1 MIGFASGALGSNEF
15 GADTCLW
22 AATGRAGGASTGVY
36 QSFNLAEYVG
46 DDAGAVAENR
56 RRVVGLVGVGV
67 DGLAVMGA
75 VHDANVG
82 VVSGGGVVAGVDALV
97 TTSKGIALLALA
109 ADCVPLVL
117 ADARAGVISAVHCGW
132 RGVGAGVVAAAVA
145 TMRELGAVSI
155 EAVVGP
161 AICARCYP
169 VPAERTEY
177 LRELVPTEVSGV
189 ACIDREGASFIDVR
203 AGVSMQ
209 LALLD
214 IGVQHVNACTN
225 ESTDLF
231 SYRRDT
237 VTGRQ
242 GMFICR
248 T

>member
-1 MIGFASGALGSNEF
+1 MIAFASGTLGSSEP

-22 AATGRAGGASTGVY
+22 AATGRAGGLSTGVY
-36 QSFNLAEYVG
+36 ESGNLAEYVG
-46 DDAGAVAENR
+46 DDDWAVAENR
-56 RRVVGLVGVGV
+56 RRAVGLVGVGV
-67 DGLAVMGA
+67 DCLAVMGS
-75 VHDANVG
+75 VHGASVG
-82 VVSGGGVVAGVDALV
+82 VVSSGGVVAGVDALV
-97 TTSKGIALLALA
+97 STSKGIALLALA

-117 ADARAGVISAVHCGW
+117 ADARAGVIAAVHCGW
-132 RGVGAGVVAAAVA
+132 RGVGAGVVAAAAA

-161 AICARCYP
+161 AICAGCYP

-177 LRELVPTEVSGV
+177 LRELVPTEVSDV
-189 ACIDREGASFIDVR
+189 ACIDRDGASFIDVR

-209 LALLD
+209 LVLLD

-225 ESTDLF
+225 ESSDLF

-242 GMFICR
+242 GMIISR

>member
-1 MIGFASGALGSNEF
+1 MIAFASGTLGSSEP

-22 AATGRAGGASTGVY
+22 AATGRAGGLSTGVY
-36 QSFNLAEYVG
+36 ESGNLAEYVG
-46 DDAGAVAENR
+46 DDDWAVAENR
-56 RRVVGLVGVGV
+56 RRAVGLVGVGV
-67 DGLAVMGA
+67 DCLAVMGS
-75 VHDANVG
+75 VHGASVG
-82 VVSGGGVVAGVDALV
+82 VVSSGGVVAGVDALV
-97 TTSKGIALLALA
+97 STSKGIALLALA

-117 ADARAGVISAVHCGW
+117 ADARAGVIAAVHCGW

-145 TMRELGAVSI
+145 TMRDLGALSI

-161 AICARCYP
+161 GICARCYP

-189 ACIDREGASFIDVR
+189 ACIDRDGASFIDVR

-225 ESTDLF
+225 ESSDLF
-231 SYRRDT
+231 SYRRDA

-242 GMFICR
+242 GMIISR